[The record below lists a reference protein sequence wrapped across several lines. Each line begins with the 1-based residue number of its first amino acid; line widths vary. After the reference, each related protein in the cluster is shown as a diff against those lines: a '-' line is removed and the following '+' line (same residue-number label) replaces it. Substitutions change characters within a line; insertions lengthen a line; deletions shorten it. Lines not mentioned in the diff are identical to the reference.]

1 MIEGRFDGDGNMKYK
16 KWRFREDIVFQYI
29 NGVSSSTFQDA
40 EDRLNYLE
48 EKEQLPDMREKV
60 KEYISELDA
69 EIDRCTKLVEDK
81 MKELKDSNLIASYVK
96 GVEYVR
102 TETRLQILTEVKTDL
117 KGRLDELI

>member
-1 MIEGRFDGDGNMKYK
+1 MKDK

-29 NGVSSSTFQDA
+29 NDVSSSTFQDA

-48 EKEQLPDMREKV
+48 EKEQLPDMREKIN
-60 KEYISELDA
+60 EYISELDVD
-69 EIDRCTKLVEDK
+69 IDRCTKLVEDK

-96 GVEYVR
+96 GVEYVKM
-102 TETRLQILTEVKTDL
+102 ETRLQILTEIKTDL